1 MIGALGTGL
10 GLLGGLL
17 GSLLLRRYQFI
28 ELPQDVFYVNT
39 VPVRLEP
46 GNFLVVAA
54 ASILICVLATIY
66 PARQAA
72 RLAPVEVIR
81 YE

>member
-1 MIGALGTGL
+1 MCATT
-10 GLLGGLL
+10 
-17 GSLLLRRYQFI
+17 FAA
-28 ELPQDVFYVNT
+28 
-39 VPVRLEP
+39 
-46 GNFLVVAA
+46 VAV
-54 ASILICVLATIY
+54 ASILICILATLY